1 MKLTSLIA
9 AVALLFAGCA
19 SYDGRGLAGSISTAA
34 DVEAQ
39 LGVSAEKLKAA
50 DGDTIWFYPR
60 KPSGRQMYAARIGPD
75 GRMRS
80 LQQTLTEQNIRNL
93 VPGVTTMAQV
103 REILGPPWRTS
114 RFERQQRDVWEYTM
128 VNTQQWDYYLDVQFS
143 GDGIVR
149 EVMMLKD
156 YTKEQGGAKD

>member
-19 SYDGRGLAGSISTAA
+19 SYDGRGLAGGISTAA
-34 DVEAQ
+34 DVETQ
-39 LGVSAEKLKAA
+39 LGVPAEKLKAA

-60 KPSGRQMYAARIGPD
+60 QPSGRQMYAARIGPD

>member
-1 MKLTSLIA
+1 
-9 AVALLFAGCA
+9 
-19 SYDGRGLAGSISTAA
+19 
-34 DVEAQ
+34 
-39 LGVSAEKLKAA
+39 
-50 DGDTIWFYPR
+50 
-60 KPSGRQMYAARIGPD
+60 
-75 GRMRS
+75 MRS